1 MRTICQLLLLF
12 ALAMSCARYV
22 PKPDNLLDK
31 EEMAEILA
39 ELSLNESLLSI
50 NPQGNMQEGVLY
62 ILKQHHTTGKAF
74 SESYEFYLANKQ
86 LPGIIEDAQEIL
98 LEKDPAAA
106 AQIKKNNTTGVMP
119 NPNP

>member
-1 MRTICQLLLLF
+1 MKKSGLFLLLF
-12 ALAMSCARYV
+12 LAVLGCARYV
-22 PKPDNLLDK
+22 PKPDNLLAKD
-31 EEMAEILA
+31 ELAEILA

-106 AQIKKNNTTGVMP
+106 ARIKNNNPTGAMP
-119 NPNP
+119 NPTP

>member
-12 ALAMSCARYV
+12 SLAIGCARYV

-31 EEMAEILA
+31 KEMAEILA